1 MSCIYKPLFQIGL
14 YFELKMCKK
23 CWLFMRMN
31 NMILIFFEKILR
43 IFQISNISLCG
54 TFHNSKKSSKLVWNY
69 QNVFT
74 LLGEALKSK
83 NGLHF
88 WHHFLFKIKFYGLH
102 GHWKVWI
109 RKINLIFEHNSIYQ
123 WRIGLC
129 TYSSSY
135 LFLEFI

>member
-1 MSCIYKPLFQIGL
+1 MSCIYKLLFSDWVIFWTKTVQKMLAIHENECYNFDIFKDNFE
-14 YFELKMCKK
+14 YF
-23 CWLFMRMN
+23 
-31 NMILIFFEKILR
+31 
-43 IFQISNISLCG
+43 SNSNSSSCG
-54 TFHNSKKSSKLVWNY
+54 MFHNSKRSSKLVWNY

-109 RKINLIFEHNSIYQ
+109 RKINFIFQHNSIYQ

-135 LFLEFI
+135 PFFRI